1 MNARDISRHLS
12 YCHYS
17 IFIYNHLVCVL
28 FVYIYIIER
37 GSKYIYL
44 YKVTN
49 NATKKF
55 VFKKKME
62 QIQKQKKIKKNYL
75 EI

>member
-49 NATKKF
+49 NATKNSHL
-55 VFKKKME
+55 KKNNGTNTKTKE
-62 QIQKQKKIKKNYL
+62 IKKNYF